1 MRKIY
6 FLLYRDEKLA
16 WVHSNISDSVFNHV
30 VIGLDKEFREA
41 YGYKAKGGNKVQ
53 REQISKYRPDGKC
66 FICSKE
72 ITNEQY
78 ARLKVYLRSE
88 VGKKYPYDYLG
99 TFFLARIA
107 GPLYHKYGI
116 RVPRVLVKLFL
127 VNPDRRT
134 CGSFVALALKSAGI
148 KLSEQEI
155 KQVPGT
161 LSPYLVTAYTFIR
174 YKELNLAPVYYG
186 VIGGYFFHLEGVR
199 KAPQGLLVGTA

>member
-53 REQISKYRPDGKC
+53 REQVSKYRLDGKC

-88 VGKKYPYDYLG
+88 VGKYPYDYLG
-99 TFFLARIA
+99 RSLPDSRSAL
-107 GPLYHKYGI
+107 PQI
-116 RVPRVLVKLFL
+116 RYPVPRALVKFSQ
-127 VNPDRRT
+127 PT
-134 CGSFVALALKSAGI
+134 KEPAG
-148 KLSEQEI
+148 
-155 KQVPGT
+155 
-161 LSPYLVTAYTFIR
+161 
-174 YKELNLAPVYYG
+174 
-186 VIGGYFFHLEGVR
+186 HL
-199 KAPQGLLVGTA
+199 